1 MAALPQRRLNTLLL
15 SAPLSV
21 VALGLGFM
29 AQSLTPSQPQP
40 DARVLNALLP
50 TVSDPV
56 REQSGEGR
64 RLESLQ
70 ARRAEP
76 TPPLPPP
83 LPEQQASLVE
93 PAAGQPVSLEI
104 RVALLSRAGQPSLS
118 ATGPWILRDGMGT
131 LLLRGQANSTVDLAA
146 IPGPANGLWLETS
159 PGEALLVNGQAYA
172 GRLRLLRQGGGILPV
187 NHLPLERYL
196 ESVVGAEMPSSW
208 SIEAL
213 KAQAVAAR
221 SYALAHLAR
230 PADPHFHLGDTTR
243 WQAYRGLASVS
254 SRTAE
259 AVKRTSGLILSYQ
272 GGIVESLYAANSQ
285 ITLEAHG
292 HLGASMSQEGA
303 QQLALGGLRYNQI
316 LGRYYQGASLARLQI
331 GARK

>member
-15 SAPLSV
+15 TAPLSV

-29 AQSLTPSQPQP
+29 AQSLTPAPPQP

-50 TVSDPV
+50 VVTDPV
-56 REQSGEGR
+56 GEQSVDDR
-64 RLESLQ
+64 RLESIQ
-70 ARRAEP
+70 ARRAES
-76 TPPLPPP
+76 TPPAAYPS
-83 LPEQQASLVE
+83 PEQQASLVE
-93 PAAGQPVSLEI
+93 PAAGRPVSLEI
-104 RVALLSRAGQPSLS
+104 RVALLSQAGQPSLS
-118 ATGPWILRDGMGT
+118 ATGPWTLRDGTGD
-131 LLLRGQANSTVDLAA
+131 LLLRGQAGTAVDLGTV
-146 IPGPANGLWLETS
+146 PGPANGLWLETS
-159 PGEALLVNGQAYA
+159 PGEALLVNGQAYE
-172 GRLRLLRQGGGILPV
+172 GRLRLLREGGAITPV

-196 ESVVGAEMPSSW
+196 VSVVGAEMPSSW

-243 WQAYRGLASVS
+243 WQAYRGLTSVS
-254 SRTAE
+254 ARTAE
-259 AVKRTSGLILSYQ
+259 AVRRTSGLILSYQ

-303 QQLALGGLRYNQI
+303 QQLALSGLRYNQI

-331 GARK
+331 GARN

>member
-1 MAALPQRRLNTLLL
+1 MAALPQRRLNALLL

-29 AQSLTPSQPQP
+29 AQSLTPSPPQP

-50 TVSDPV
+50 AVSDPV
-56 REQSGEGR
+56 QEQSVEDR

-70 ARRAEP
+70 ARPVEAA
-76 TPPLPPP
+76 PPP
-83 LPEQQASLVE
+83 PPALPDQQASLVE
-93 PAAGQPVSLEI
+93 PATGRPVALEI
-104 RVALLSRAGQPSLS
+104 RVALLSQAGRPSLS
-118 ATGPWILRDGMGT
+118 ATGPWTLRDGTGN
-131 LLLRGQANSTVDLAA
+131 LLLSGQANTSVDLAA
-146 IPGPANGLWLETS
+146 IERPVNGLWLETS
-159 PGEALLVNGQAYA
+159 PKESLLVNGQAYG
-172 GRLRLLRQGGGILPV
+172 GRLRLLREGGGITPV

-196 ESVVGAEMPSSW
+196 ESVVGAEMPSFW

-259 AVKRTSGLILSYQ
+259 AVDQTSGLILSYK